1 MKQIVFS
8 VLILCFFSQ
17 NTLAQKK
24 GSSIRVKCR
33 IQNADSIDIENADAV
48 FESAE
53 GRVFTSLGAGVYL
66 LPRKG
71 VYTLQ
76 VQAVGY
82 YDQNYKFSFFSDTQF
97 TVYLR
102 ENVVE
107 HNNVT
112 VKAIHVREKS
122 GFVYSKLTARQIS
135 AANLGQ
141 DLTYLLG
148 NTPSAVSTSDAG
160 TGIGYTG
167 IRIRGSDGTRINVT
181 INGVPINDAES
192 HGVFWVNMPDLA
204 SSASQ
209 IQVQRGVGSS
219 TIGSG
224 AFGAN
229 INIQNTEV
237 AAKPFLHL
245 QQSVGSFATARS
257 TLQFGTGRIGS
268 LSFGGRLSRIVSD
281 GYVDRG
287 SSNLQAFQFNLNF
300 LKKKWSINAVSF
312 GGKEKTYQSWYGTPE
327 SRVKGDLEEMNRF
340 ADRNYLNDEERSRL
354 LNSGRTYNYY
364 TYANQ
369 TDNYWQNHYQLHIA
383 REIKPHWL
391 FKSSN
396 FVTTGKGYYEEFKAD
411 ASFAA
416 YGVANYSSGSDTITS
431 TDLVRQRWLDNVF
444 FGSFTTLNYQKG
456 KLDVIGGLSFTEYR
470 GKHFGDVIWAS
481 IAKPFGKDYRY
492 YSSSSRKTEYNG
504 FVKGNLKITKNLQA
518 DMELQARQIRYKSEG
533 NDNDLKRI
541 NFDTGYLFF
550 NPKLGLVFD
559 VAKGKRLYG
568 SYSIG
573 QREPVRSDFI
583 DNAGGNLPLP
593 EFLQDLELGFIYKG
607 KNAAI
612 QFNMY
617 HMAYRNQLVLT
628 GELNDVGSSLRRNV
642 PKSFRQGIELML
654 QYQPSDKL
662 ALEGNLTL
670 SRNRIAVFD
679 DIYYNYDSGTIVKDR
694 YEQTDIA
701 FSPSVIGFI
710 GVTDRHLR
718 GLELNLNCKYVGRQY
733 LDNTLNK
740 FRSLDAYYTLN
751 FAFQKTFKLPG
762 KGQLTLKGAASNLT
776 GIFYSNNGYT
786 YKYVYSGNL
795 ITENFYYP
803 QSRIAFLLGL
813 DFKFL

>member
-1 MKQIVFS
+1 MKQIVLS
-8 VLILCFFSQ
+8 VLMLCFFSQ
-17 NTLAQKK
+17 NMHAQKK
-24 GSSIRVKCR
+24 SSSIRVQCR
-33 IQNADSIDIENADAV
+33 ILDADSTDIENANAA
-48 FESAE
+48 FESASGSVFSSVGTE
-53 GRVFTSLGAGVYL
+53 GIYL
-66 LPRKG
+66 PGKG
-71 VYTLQ
+71 VYKLL

-82 YDQNYKFSFFSDTQF
+82 YDQRLSFGLYADTLL

-181 INGVPINDAES
+181 INGVPVNDAES

-229 INIQNTEV
+229 INIQNTELS
-237 AAKPFLHL
+237 AKPFLQL
-245 QQSVGSFATARS
+245 QQSAGSFNTVRS
-257 TLQFGTGRIGS
+257 TLQFGTGRLGS
-268 LSFGGRLSRIVSD
+268 VVFGGRLSRIVSD
-281 GYVDRG
+281 GYIDRG
-287 SSNLQAFQFNLNF
+287 ASDLQAFQFNLNF
-300 LKKKWSINAVSF
+300 LRNKWSINAVSF

-327 SRVKGDLEEMNRF
+327 SRVNGDVAEMNRF
-340 ADRNYLNDEERSRL
+340 ADRNYLSDAERSRL

-364 TYANQ
+364 TYPNQ

-383 REIKPHWL
+383 RELKPHWL

-416 YGVANYSSGSDTITS
+416 YGVADYSSGSDTVTA

-456 KLDVIGGLSFTEYR
+456 KLDLIGGLSYTEYR

-481 IAKPFGKDYRY
+481 LAQPFGKDFRY
-492 YSSSSRKTEYNG
+492 YSSTSRKTEYNG
-504 FVKGNLKITKNLQA
+504 FVKGNVKITKRLQA
-518 DMELQARQIRYKSEG
+518 DLEMQARHIQYRSEG

-550 NPKLGLVFD
+550 NPKIGLVFD
-559 VAKGKRLYG
+559 VEKGKRIYG

-583 DNAGGNLPLP
+583 DNAGGNMPSP
-593 EFLQDLELGFIYKG
+593 EFLQDLELGFIYRRKTVF
-607 KNAAI
+607 I
-612 QFNMY
+612 QLNMY
-617 HMAYRNQLVLT
+617 HMDYRNQLVLT

-654 QYQPSDKL
+654 QYQPVDKL
-662 ALEGNLTL
+662 TLEGNMTL

-679 DIYYNYDSGTIVKDR
+679 DIYYNYDSGTIISDR

-701 FSPSVIGFI
+701 FSPSVIGFV
-710 GVTDRHLR
+710 GVSDRHLR
-718 GLELNLNCKYVGRQY
+718 GLELNLNCKYVGKQY

-751 FAFQKTFKLPG
+751 FSFQKAFKLPG
-762 KGQLTLKGAASNLT
+762 KGQIMLKGMVSNLT

-803 QSRIAFLLGL
+803 QSRTAFMLGL
-813 DFKFL
+813 DFKIL